1 MQVENQ
7 VLYERNHSCPS
18 YLATETSELK
28 KPRQSQEDDKELDNE
43 ETQRGGK

>member
-28 KPRQSQEDDKELDNE
+28 QPRQSQEDDKELDNE